1 MSPMSP
7 MRRFAAVAVGASLL
21 VLPACGKKTD
31 ETARA
36 AGITPVDALAI
47 FSVNLSP
54 SIEQKRNLLSIAKRF
69 PDADEQVKGEFDS
82 ARDDVLEGILEES
95 GLDFEKD
102 VKPWLGKEAAAVILP
117 PGDADGPLFLAMVQ
131 TEDKAKAEAAIAKA
145 TRAGDF
151 EGAYAV
157 VDDFVVIS
165 SQEDP
170 ADNQPALDLIVAQ
183 ATKDDGGLAESADF
197 TKVVDELAGD
207 RLLLG
212 WVDSEAALDV
222 AEDLGGLEDAE
233 FLRDFG
239 KDAIGFDLHV
249 EDKAVVFQGVA
260 EATGGG
266 EDSTVELARTLP
278 ATTLAAFTMF
288 DIGETVAKALAAIA
302 GAGGGADPTA
312 DFEAST
318 GIDLENDILS
328 WMKGETTIV
337 VGDVRADQPFPDFAM
352 VVDVTD
358 EAKATAG
365 LEKIRSTLTDTGL
378 PLDEREIGGSTAYVV
393 PDELFGGIQP
403 AMALFPDRFVLA
415 NSPAYL
421 GDLAKASSPGL
432 GSTDTYTELL
442 GDDGKGTTVQFV
454 MLIDPIREAI
464 ENAVFEAGADRAGYE
479 RDVKPNLEPL
489 SAFGVKVHRDGDFN
503 RFEVKLTLD

>member
-1 MSPMSP
+1 MSP
-7 MRRFAAVAVGASLL
+7 MRRFAAVVAGASLL

-36 AGITPVDALAI
+36 AGITPVNALAM

-69 PDADEQVKGEFDS
+69 PDASDEVKGEFDS
-82 ARDDVLEGILEES
+82 ARDDVLEGILQDS
-95 GLDFEKD
+95 GLDFAKD

-131 TEDKAKAEAAIAKA
+131 TQDKAKAEAAIAKA
-145 TRAGDF
+145 TKSGDF

-165 SQEDP
+165 SQDDP
-170 ADNQPALDLIVAQ
+170 ADNQPALDRIVAQ
-183 ATKDDGGLAESADF
+183 AKKDDGGLAKAANF
-197 TKVVDELAGD
+197 TNVVDELAGD
-207 RLLLG
+207 RLILG
-212 WVDSEAALDV
+212 WVDSEGALDV

-249 EDKAVVFQGVA
+249 EDKAVVFEGVA
-260 EATGGG
+260 KASGGG
-266 EDSTVELARTLP
+266 SGSTVELARTLP

-288 DIGETVAKALAAIA
+288 DIGATVAKALAAVT
-302 GAGGGADPTA
+302 GAGGADPTA

-318 GIDLENDILS
+318 GIDIDDDVLS

-337 VGDVRADQPFPDFAM
+337 VGAVRANQPFPDFAM
-352 VVDVTD
+352 VVEPTD
-358 EAKATAG
+358 ERRATAG
-365 LEKIRSTLTDTGL
+365 IDKIRAALTDAGL
-378 PLDEREIGGSTAYVV
+378 ALEEREIGGATAYVV
-393 PDELFGGIQP
+393 PDPLFGGVQP

-421 GDLAKASSPGL
+421 GDLAKASTPGL
-432 GSTDTYTELL
+432 GSTDTYTELV
-442 GDDGKGTTVQFV
+442 GDNAKGTTVQFV

-464 ENAVFEAGADRAGYE
+464 ENAVFEAGADRTGYE
-479 RDVKPNLEPL
+479 KDVKPNLEPL
-489 SAFGVKVHRDGDFN
+489 SAFGVKVRRDGDFN
-503 RFEVKLTLD
+503 RFEVKLTVD